1 MTPRLHRHVLVWLIG
16 LALCAAVALRA
27 HYTAD
32 MSAFLP
38 RSPTPAQQLL
48 VDQLTEGV
56 LSRLLL
62 VGIEGASP
70 EARADLSRAL
80 ARRLDESGQFR
91 SVQNGDPAALAV
103 DRDLL
108 FNNRYLLS
116 RAVTPEHFSVA
127 GLREAI
133 GNSIDLLGSPAGMM
147 LKKILPQDPT
157 GEIVEL
163 IGSLDTGGGPA
174 SAHGAWVSKD
184 GQRAILMLQT
194 RASGSDTDAQ
204 EVAIARIHSD
214 FAAVAASQP
223 DARVLV
229 SGAAVFAVK
238 SRAAIQ
244 SEAVRLSTA
253 GSVMVICLLLL
264 IYRSPTAV
272 VLGLIPVAS
281 GALAG
286 IAAVALGF
294 GTVHGLTIGFGTTL
308 IGEAVDYSIYYF
320 VQSDGAERDGS
331 PGNWMARFWPTI
343 RLGVLTSVI
352 GFASLL
358 FSGFPGLAQLGLYS
372 IAGLVTA
379 AAITRFVLPHLRPA
393 GLPIRDI
400 RPVGVAVAGLWQHLT
415 RLRPLIAVLAVAAI
429 GVLVTHHDRVWSATL
444 SGLSPVSDADQAL
457 DQRLR
462 ADLGAP
468 DLRYLVVL
476 KAADREA
483 ALAAAEKVG
492 ARLDGLVAA
501 GTLGGYE
508 SPARFLPSVA
518 TQAARQHALPER
530 AELARRL
537 DAALEGQPLSAS
549 RLTPFLDAV
558 DAARRQP
565 LLTPDS
571 LRGSTLA
578 LAVDSLLLQ
587 RPTGWTVLMPL
598 RAPRRRPAPRPRRR
612 ARRAGGRRQRR
623 PVRGHLRRILRP
635 LPGLPRRSDPAV
647 AGRQPRHRPAD
658 GRRPAQPRPPGPGA
672 RPAADRRTAGHGRPH
687 PGRRTPH
694 PAASG
699 RHVADRRGRLQLRP
713 VLRPPRRQPRRRPAH
728 PRLAA
733 PRQPRHRHRLR
744 HPGDLAGP
752 GAQGHR
758 HHRRP
763 RRGAHPA
770 ALGDPRPAPA
780 HARRVLT
787 SWPAGSPAPS

>member
-214 FAAVAASQP
+214 FAAVAANQP

-343 RLGVLTSVI
+343 RLGVLTSVM

-508 SPARFLPSVA
+508 SPARFLPSTA

-537 DAALEGQPLSAS
+537 DAALDGQPLSAS
-549 RLTPFLDAV
+549 RLTPFLKAV

-598 RAPRRRPAPRPRRR
+598 RAP
-612 ARRAGGRRQRR
+612 AGDQ
-623 PVRGHLRRILRP
+623 P
-635 LPGLPRRSDPAV
+635 LDPAAVRAALEGAGNDALFVDIFGESSALYRAYLDEAILLSLAGSLAIVLLMAAVLRSPGRLARVLAPLLIAELLVMAGLALAGERLTLLHLVGMLLIV
-647 AGRQPRHRPAD
+647 AVGSNYALFFDRPDANPAD
-658 GRRPAQPRPPGPGA
+658 DPRTLASLLLANLATVIGFGILAISPVPVLKAIGITVGPGA
-672 RPAADRRTAGHGRPH
+672 
-687 PGRRTPH
+687 
-694 PAASG
+694 
-699 RHVADRRGRLQLRP
+699 
-713 VLRPPRRQPRRRPAH
+713 VLTLLLSAILARRPPT
-728 PRLAA
+728 
-733 PRQPRHRHRLR
+733 
-744 HPGDLAGP
+744 
-752 GAQGHR
+752 
-758 HHRRP
+758 
-763 RRGAHPA
+763 
-770 ALGDPRPAPA
+770 
-780 HARRVLT
+780 RVA
-787 SWPAGSPAPS
+787 S

>member
-214 FAAVAASQP
+214 FAAVAANQP

-508 SPARFLPSVA
+508 SPARFLPSTA

-537 DAALEGQPLSAS
+537 DAALDGQPLSAS

-598 RAPRRRPAPRPRRR
+598 RAP
-612 ARRAGGRRQRR
+612 AGDQ
-623 PVRGHLRRILRP
+623 P
-635 LPGLPRRSDPAV
+635 LDPAAVRAALEGAGNDALFVDIFGESSALYRAYLDEAILLSLAGSLAIVLLMAAVLRSPGRLARVLAPLLIAELLVMAGLALAGERLTLLHLVGMLLIV
-647 AGRQPRHRPAD
+647 AVGSNYALFFDRPDANPAD
-658 GRRPAQPRPPGPGA
+658 DPRTLASLLLANLATVIGFGILAISPVPVLKAIGITVGPGA
-672 RPAADRRTAGHGRPH
+672 
-687 PGRRTPH
+687 
-694 PAASG
+694 
-699 RHVADRRGRLQLRP
+699 
-713 VLRPPRRQPRRRPAH
+713 VLTLLLSAILARRPPT
-728 PRLAA
+728 
-733 PRQPRHRHRLR
+733 
-744 HPGDLAGP
+744 
-752 GAQGHR
+752 
-758 HHRRP
+758 
-763 RRGAHPA
+763 
-770 ALGDPRPAPA
+770 
-780 HARRVLT
+780 RVA
-787 SWPAGSPAPS
+787 S

>member
-1 MTPRLHRHVLVWLIG
+1 MKLRLHHHVVLWLAG
-16 LALCAAVALRA
+16 LAACALLALRA
-27 HYTAD
+27 SYTAD

-62 VGIEGASP
+62 VGIEGATP

-80 ARRLDESGQFR
+80 ARRLGDGGLFL
-91 SVQNGDPAALAV
+91 SVRNGDAAALAR
-103 DRDLL
+103 DRQIL
-108 FNNRYLLS
+108 FDNRYLLS
-116 RAVTPEHFSVA
+116 RAVTPERFAVD

-133 GNSIDLLGSPAGMM
+133 ANSIDLLGSPAGMM
-147 LKKILPQDPT
+147 LKKLLPSDPT
-157 GEIVEL
+157 GELVEL
-163 IGSLDTGGGPA
+163 IGSLDSGGGPA
-174 SAHGAWVSKD
+174 SAHGVWVSKD
-184 GQRAILMLQT
+184 GRRAILMLQT
-194 RASGSDTDAQ
+194 RAAGSDTDAQ
-204 EVAIARIHSD
+204 EAAIARIRSD
-214 FAAVAASQP
+214 FAAVAGGQP
-223 DARVLV
+223 EARVLV

-244 SEAVRLSTA
+244 SEAVRLSTL
-253 GSVMVICLLLL
+253 GSLAVICLLLL

-286 IAAVALGF
+286 IAAVAAGF
-294 GTVHGLTIGFGTTL
+294 GSVHGLTIGFGTTL

-320 VQSDGAERDGS
+320 VQSDGAERDG
-331 PGNWMARFWPTI
+331 GNWMERFWPTI

-372 IAGLVTA
+372 IAGLVSA
-379 AAITRFVLPHLRPA
+379 AAVTRFVLPHLRPA

-400 RPVGVAVAGLWQHLT
+400 RPVGLAMAGLWRHLA
-415 RLRPLIAVLAVAAI
+415 RLRPLVAVLAVGAAA
-429 GVLVTHHDRVWSATL
+429 VLVTHHDRIWSASL

-457 DQRLR
+457 DQSLR

-501 GTLGGYE
+501 GQLGGYE
-508 SPARFLPSVA
+508 SPARFLPSTA
-518 TQAARQHALPER
+518 SQQARQAALPER

-537 DAALEGQPLSAS
+537 AAALAGQPLSAAK
-549 RLTPFLDAV
+549 LGPFLDAV

-565 LLTPDS
+565 LLGPDS

-587 RPTGWTVLMPL
+587 RPAGWTVLMPL
-598 RAPRRRPAPRPRRR
+598 RAPAADQPLDPAPVR
-612 ARRAGGRRQRR
+612 AALADGDAPAALFVDIFTESTELYRAY
-623 PVRGHLRRILRP
+623 LDEAIL
-635 LPGLPRRSDPAV
+635 LSLAGSLAIVLLMAV
-647 AGRQPRHRPAD
+647 ALKNPGRLGRVIAPLVVAELLVMAGLALAGERLTLLHLVGMLLIVAVGSNYALFFDRPDANPAD
-658 GRRPAQPRPPGPGA
+658 DPRTLASLLLANLATVIGFGILAVSPVPVLKAIGITVGPGA
-672 RPAADRRTAGHGRPH
+672 VLSLILAAILATPRRT
-687 PGRRTPH
+687 
-694 PAASG
+694 
-699 RHVADRRGRLQLRP
+699 
-713 VLRPPRRQPRRRPAH
+713 
-728 PRLAA
+728 
-733 PRQPRHRHRLR
+733 
-744 HPGDLAGP
+744 
-752 GAQGHR
+752 
-758 HHRRP
+758 
-763 RRGAHPA
+763 
-770 ALGDPRPAPA
+770 
-780 HARRVLT
+780 
-787 SWPAGSPAPS
+787 

>member
-214 FAAVAASQP
+214 FAAVAANQP
-223 DARVLV
+223 DAHVLV

-343 RLGVLTSVI
+343 RLGVLTSVM

-508 SPARFLPSVA
+508 SPARFLPSTA

-549 RLTPFLDAV
+549 RLTPFLKAV

-598 RAPRRRPAPRPRRR
+598 RAP
-612 ARRAGGRRQRR
+612 AGDQ
-623 PVRGHLRRILRP
+623 P
-635 LPGLPRRSDPAV
+635 LDPAAVRAALEGAGNDALFVDIFGESSALYRAYLDEAILLSLAGSLAIVLLMAAVLRSPGRLARVLAPLLIAELLVMAGLALAGERLTLLHLVGMLLIV
-647 AGRQPRHRPAD
+647 AVGSNYALFFDRPDANPAD
-658 GRRPAQPRPPGPGA
+658 DPRTLASLLLANLATVIGFGILAISPVPVLKAIGITVGPGA
-672 RPAADRRTAGHGRPH
+672 
-687 PGRRTPH
+687 
-694 PAASG
+694 
-699 RHVADRRGRLQLRP
+699 
-713 VLRPPRRQPRRRPAH
+713 VLTLLLSAILARRPPT
-728 PRLAA
+728 
-733 PRQPRHRHRLR
+733 
-744 HPGDLAGP
+744 
-752 GAQGHR
+752 
-758 HHRRP
+758 
-763 RRGAHPA
+763 
-770 ALGDPRPAPA
+770 
-780 HARRVLT
+780 RVA
-787 SWPAGSPAPS
+787 S